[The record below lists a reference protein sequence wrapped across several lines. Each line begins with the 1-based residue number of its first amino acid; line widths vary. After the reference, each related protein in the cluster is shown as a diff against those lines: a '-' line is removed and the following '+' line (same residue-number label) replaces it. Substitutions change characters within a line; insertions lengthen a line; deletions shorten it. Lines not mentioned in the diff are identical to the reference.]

1 MPAFDGTVLVPG
13 STATASIAAVQA
25 QLTARG
31 YASGTNGNFDAA
43 MESAVKLFQAQHCDE
58 SGLPLKVDGQIGVH
72 TWNALFG
79 ATPVDVQPLVPL
91 LAQAIA
97 VASSQ
102 VGQMEVPHAS
112 NRGPMVDQY
121 LTSTGVSLSGT
132 TDSRAWCM
140 CFVYW
145 SFLQAARQLNRST
158 PLPKTGGCINHWQL
172 AGNRDNVTRVT
183 AASALKNRALV
194 QPGMIFILDFGSG
207 LGHTGI
213 VETLLPGGGLQTI
226 EGNTNTDGSRSG
238 VGVFRLT
245 RRKLTDAALVGFV
258 DYSHA

>member
-1 MPAFDGTVLVPG
+1 MLPFDGTVLSLG
-13 STATASIAAVQA
+13 STATASVSAVQN

-31 YASGTNGNFDAA
+31 YAGGTNGKFDAA
-43 MESAVKLFQAQHCDE
+43 MESVVKLFQAQHCDE
-58 SGLPLKVDGQIGVH
+58 SGLPLKVDGQVGVH

-79 ATPVDVQPLVPL
+79 ATPVDVQPLVPI

-102 VGQMEVPHAS
+102 VGQMEVPRAS
-112 NRGPMVDQY
+112 NRGPMVDRY

-132 TDSRAWCM
+132 IDSRAWCM

-145 SFLQAARQLNRST
+145 SFLQAAQQLERST
-158 PLPKTGGCINHWQL
+158 PLPKTAGCIQHWQR
-172 AGNRDNVTRVT
+172 AGNLPNVTRVT
-183 AASALKNRALV
+183 AASALKSRSLV
-194 QPGMIFILDFGSG
+194 QPGMIFILDFGGG

-245 RRKLTDAALVGFV
+245 RRKLTDETLVGFV
-258 DYSHA
+258 DYSRA